1 MKYGQVQS
9 DFNRLH
15 HRGHGVHKG
24 STEVIHLS
32 VPSSVS
38 SVLSVVNALDSIK
51 KPAPVIRSGPKIG
64 FSVLTEFVKYFHQM
78 FSNHLSIS
86 SFNVMTLNEV
96 KQFTVFEEC
105 DGR

>member
-1 MKYGQVQS
+1 MDKYNQI
-9 DFNRLH
+9 
-15 HRGHGVHKG
+15 
-24 STEVIHLS
+24 STGFTTEDTEYTKEAQR
-32 VPSSVS
+32 SSF
-38 SVLSVVNALDSIK
+38 LGAFSVVNALDSIK
-51 KPAPVIRSGPKIG
+51 KPASVIRSGPKIS